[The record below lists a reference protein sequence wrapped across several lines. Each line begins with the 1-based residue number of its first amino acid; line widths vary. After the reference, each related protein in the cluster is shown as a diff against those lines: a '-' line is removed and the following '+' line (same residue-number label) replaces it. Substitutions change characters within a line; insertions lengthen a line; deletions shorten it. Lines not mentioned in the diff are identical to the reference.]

1 MKRLA
6 RVHAEAHGVAVEW
19 LLVLAS
25 RLLDGRLRCGL
36 ISSRSSGLA
45 PIAQPPVDNLGQL
58 DREAEV
64 LSRVHARHTF
74 GPARHILDVMARPAY
89 EVMVIVVTL
98 QLIAGSDRPS
108 RIDAAHQIG
117 TLES

>member
-1 MKRLA
+1 M
-6 RVHAEAHGVAVEW
+6 
-19 LLVLAS
+19 LVLAS

-36 ISSRSSGLA
+36 IRLRSSCLA
-45 PIAQPPVDNLGQL
+45 PIAQAPVDNLGQL
-58 DREAEV
+58 YGEAEV

-74 GPARHILDVMARPAY
+74 GPARHILDVMALPAH
-89 EVMVIVVTL
+89 EVMVIVVPL